1 MGENGGVFMKRI
13 LCLIFMA
20 CMTLFL
26 FGCDENSAP
35 QTDSTAP
42 DIAANENTDANNT
55 ENTEI
60 EANGETGN
68 SIDNGGFSDAEMK
81 SIYEAADRVWQVFDL
96 KPLTTDIEQDEN
108 GVQKFYTVNGITGY
122 AKVNDSRYHS
132 LTALIKDVNVYFSED
147 LAAKLLNDGR
157 YVEEDGVFYELLA
170 DRGSDITRGD
180 IIKQGITAQD
190 ENSLTYTVTVET
202 IDPNTGKVVGNE
214 DIDFLYEKTGS
225 SWVFTQFESIY

>member
-1 MGENGGVFMKRI
+1 M
-13 LCLIFMA
+13 
-20 CMTLFL
+20 
-26 FGCDENSAP
+26 
-35 QTDSTAP
+35 
-42 DIAANENTDANNT
+42 
-55 ENTEI
+55 
-60 EANGETGN
+60 
-68 SIDNGGFSDAEMK
+68 
-81 SIYEAADRVWQVFDL
+81 

>member
-1 MGENGGVFMKRI
+1 MEVFFMKRI

-26 FGCDENSAP
+26 FGCDENAAP

-42 DIAANENTDANNT
+42 DIATNENTDVNNT
-55 ENTEI
+55 ENTET
-60 EANGETGN
+60 EANAETGN
-68 SIDNGGFSDAEMK
+68 STDSGGFTDTEMK
-81 SIYEAADRVWQVFDL
+81 SIYEAADSVWQVFDL
-96 KPLTTDIEQDEN
+96 KPLNTDNEQDEN
-108 GVQKFYTVNGITGY
+108 GVQKFYTVNGVTGY

-157 YVEEDGVFYELLA
+157 YVEEDGIFYELLA
-170 DRGSDITRGD
+170 DRGSDITRGN
-180 IIKQGITAQD
+180 IVKQGITAQD
-190 ENSLTYTVTVET
+190 DNSLTYTITVET